1 MPDLSKNLPDWIQQ
15 HIDLYLSD
23 PEKAHMWDAGQAG
36 GSGVLPTL
44 LLITRGRRSGGQ
56 KMLPLIYKKVG
67 DAWVIIASKGGAP
80 THPAWFLNLQSQPDC
95 EIKVG
100 AESHEVTA
108 RVAEGKERRGLWNE
122 LAEIYPPYNDYRKYA
137 GERVIPVVVLESR

>member
-1 MPDLSKNLPDWIQQ
+1 MSDLPKTLPGWIQQ

-23 PEKAHMWDAGQAG
+23 PEKAHMWDAGLAG

-44 LLITRGRRSGGQ
+44 LLITQGRKSGEQ
-56 KMLPLIYKKVG
+56 KMLPLIYKKVD

-80 THPAWFLNLQSQPDC
+80 AHPAWFLNLLSQPDC
-95 EIKVG
+95 EIRVG

-108 RVAEGKERRGLWNE
+108 RVAEGEERLRLWDE
-122 LAEIYPPYNDYRKYA
+122 LADIYAPYNDYQKYA